1 MTGLQ
6 TLLHTSGL
14 MIGYAR
20 SRQQQRV
27 IASGLEVQL
36 AAGELVCLLGPNGAG
51 KSTLLRTLSGLQQ
64 PLQGSVY
71 LRGKPIHSLKSAE
84 LARLV
89 SVVLTYRVEVG
100 MLSVYGLVALGRH
113 PYSGWMGRLSAADDW
128 VIRESLAAVGM
139 SEFATRFV
147 NELSDGERQ
156 KVMIARAL
164 AQQPQVMIL
173 DEPTA
178 FLDVPRRMEIMHL
191 LGKLARE
198 SGCSILLSTHDL
210 DLAMRTADRV
220 WLLSAEG
227 QLQSGAPED
236 LVLNG
241 GFESVF
247 RSEGVQFDE
256 HSGMFKVNGAHS
268 GYVTLQGEG
277 VPAIWTRRALERAGF
292 TVTSDALGNHPLV
305 EVEPIGRETRWRFRF
320 QGYIEDYQS
329 VYDLVA
335 AAQRHRA
342 VSIPV

>member
-6 TLLHTSGL
+6 TLLRTSGL
-14 MIGYAR
+14 MIGYAP
-20 SRQQQRV
+20 SRKGRRV
-27 IASGLEVQL
+27 VASDLEVSL
-36 AAGELVCLLGPNGAG
+36 ASGELVCLLGPNGAG

-64 PLQGSVY
+64 PLQGRVY
-71 LRGKPIHSLKSAE
+71 LRGKAVDSLKSAD

-100 MLSVYGLVALGRH
+100 MLSVHGLVALGRH

-139 SEFATRFV
+139 SDFATRFV

-178 FLDVPRRMEIMHL
+178 FLDLPRRMEIMHL
-191 LGKLARE
+191 LRKLARE

-220 WLLSAEG
+220 WLLSGDG

-241 GFESVF
+241 GFEAAF

-256 HSGMFKVNGAHS
+256 HSGMFKINGAHS

-292 TVTSDALGNHPLV
+292 TVTSDPLGDHPVV
-305 EVEPIGRETRWRFRF
+305 EVAPLGRETRWRFRF
-320 QGYIEDYQS
+320 QGQIEDYQS

-342 VSIPV
+342 ATIPV